1 MMKKATRIFTIIL
14 LIFTGIS
21 AVGGGFLLIS
31 DPTGKSL
38 QFPQEAAEALQ
49 NSVFGN
55 FLIPGIALF
64 LFIGVAAFIVAFL
77 MIRKSSYYPSGL
89 MYMGAALL
97 IWLTIQ
103 VITVKMF
110 SFLQLLY
117 LVLAI
122 LFLSVG
128 MVNKRVSL

>member
-1 MMKKATRIFTIIL
+1 MKKATLVFTIIL

-38 QFPQEAAEALQ
+38 QFPPEAAEALQ

-64 LFIGVAAFIVAFL
+64 LFIGMAALVVAYL
-77 MIRKSSYYPSGL
+77 TIRKHASYPLGL
-89 MYMGAALL
+89 IYMGAALL

-103 VITVKMF
+103 VVTVKMF

-122 LFLSVG
+122 IFLSVG
-128 MVNKRVSL
+128 MVNKRVSI